1 MKHIIIGTA
10 GHIDHGKTSLIKL
23 LSGIDCDTH
32 KQEKERGITI
42 NLGFSY
48 INLPSGQA
56 LSIIDMPGHKD
67 FINTM
72 ISGASSIDLVLL
84 VIAADEGI
92 MPQTTEHLN
101 IINALGIKHGIILL
115 SKIDLVDSELIEIAK
130 SEIKDFTKNSILE
143 NSAIIGFSSL
153 TGQGKQEIIFELENF
168 TKSFQE
174 TKYKDN
180 FRMYID
186 RFFTVKGHG
195 SVVTGSVLD
204 GKLENGEEVFLI
216 PSNLKKLRVRAI
228 EKHGKPTNSVQKGD
242 RAAINLIGIKQENFY
257 RGMLISKNELT
268 ITKLIDVYISSFDLS
283 PKLNLWTDIIFLS
296 GTYQSVGKMH
306 LIDKEKL
313 FAGEEAIAQIHL
325 EKEFAGEINDKFIF
339 RNSSDDLSLGGGF
352 IIDNQALHH
361 KRRNIELSERLR
373 NIANKLMQGNE
384 LESAILQI
392 LEKEPRPFS
401 IEEISKKT
409 LSSIDE
415 LFLKISENSQNICI
429 YNNKILIYSRF
440 DKIFQE
446 KIIQALKDYHST
458 NYILDTGLQNL
469 EILGKLKLGKSN
481 LAKDYLNY
489 LLEKLKNNSLLDKF
503 ENTWI
508 LKNHKANI
516 DKKTQNELNW
526 IENEFLNCKEEKPV
540 LQDIEE
546 NASQENISNKKFK
559 LYLNYFV
566 YKNILTVFNGEYMHT
581 EIFVNAKNKLLNHL
595 LSKENGIYIP
605 EYKELITGTKKFRG
619 LISDI
624 LENQRLI
631 KFIKDKNNE
640 SVLIITEM
648 GKIELKNQ

>member
-228 EKHGKPTNSVQKGD
+228 EKHGKPTNSVQ
-242 RAAINLIGIKQENFY
+242 
-257 RGMLISKNELT
+257 
-268 ITKLIDVYISSFDLS
+268 
-283 PKLNLWTDIIFLS
+283 
-296 GTYQSVGKMH
+296 
-306 LIDKEKL
+306 
-313 FAGEEAIAQIHL
+313 
-325 EKEFAGEINDKFIF
+325 
-339 RNSSDDLSLGGGF
+339 
-352 IIDNQALHH
+352 
-361 KRRNIELSERLR
+361 
-373 NIANKLMQGNE
+373 QG
-384 LESAILQI
+384 
-392 LEKEPRPFS
+392 
-401 IEEISKKT
+401 
-409 LSSIDE
+409 
-415 LFLKISENSQNICI
+415 
-429 YNNKILIYSRF
+429 
-440 DKIFQE
+440 
-446 KIIQALKDYHST
+446 
-458 NYILDTGLQNL
+458 
-469 EILGKLKLGKSN
+469 
-481 LAKDYLNY
+481 
-489 LLEKLKNNSLLDKF
+489 
-503 ENTWI
+503 
-508 LKNHKANI
+508 
-516 DKKTQNELNW
+516 
-526 IENEFLNCKEEKPV
+526 
-540 LQDIEE
+540 
-546 NASQENISNKKFK
+546 
-559 LYLNYFV
+559 
-566 YKNILTVFNGEYMHT
+566 
-581 EIFVNAKNKLLNHL
+581 
-595 LSKENGIYIP
+595 
-605 EYKELITGTKKFRG
+605 
-619 LISDI
+619 
-624 LENQRLI
+624 
-631 KFIKDKNNE
+631 
-640 SVLIITEM
+640 
-648 GKIELKNQ
+648 